1 MLSLELA
8 IQKIQTFNP
17 VQRRQVIEFVAF
29 LDFQS
34 REQQDNLVS
43 TIDPDE
49 NQDFF
54 DFSGIWENKDIT
66 TKSLR
71 MGAWR
76 TEKQ

>member
-17 VQRRQVIEFVAF
+17 AQRRQVIEFVAF

-34 REQQDNLVS
+34 REYQENIVS

-54 DFSGIWENKDIT
+54 DFAGIWENKDIT
-66 TKSLR
+66 TESLR
-71 MGAWR
+71 IGAWR
-76 TEKQ
+76 TEKR

>member
-8 IQKIQTFNP
+8 IQKIQQFNL
-17 VQRRQVIEFVAF
+17 VQRRQVIEFIAF

-34 REQQDNLVS
+34 YEQQENLVS

-54 DFSGIWENKDIT
+54 DFAGIWEDKDIT
-66 TKSLR
+66 TESLR

-76 TEKQ
+76 SEKQ

>member
-8 IQKIQTFNP
+8 IQKIQQFNL
-17 VQRRQVIEFVAF
+17 VQRRQVIEFIAF

-34 REQQDNLVS
+34 CEQQENLVS

-54 DFSGIWENKDIT
+54 DFAGIWEDKDIT
-66 TKSLR
+66 TESLR
-71 MGAWR
+71 IGAWG